1 MEELKNTCIYCLSN
15 EATYKN
21 ILCSHKLICDKC
33 IIDVI
38 YNKVPDVCPICRH
51 KAIIKGKCM
60 GAGCLNGYIPL
71 NNNTEIKNGKYPMCP
86 TCDLYMT
93 LSYEQRKH
101 LPEWFRNYQHIYGI
115 WEKSNIL
122 YYPDE
127 IVDTLCNLLSKFKEY
142 NKWNGILCSFLDENN
157 FLKEIDGKFYMLSVE
172 QVDNIFDS
180 MKNISDKKDNVILS
194 SLVKICSYPWKL
206 DIKKYYHGVCYY
218 GNFTDEAIAFDAI
231 KIIEK
236 NIKRFIDKMSVD
248 KYINSQTFN

>member
-1 MEELKNTCIYCLSN
+1 MEEPENTCIYCMSN
-15 EATYKN
+15 EATYRN

-33 IIDVI
+33 IVVVTSK
-38 YNKVPDVCPICRH
+38 KVPEICPVCRH

-71 NNNTEIKNGKYPMCP
+71 DSNTEIKNGKYPMCP

-101 LPEWFRNYQHIYGI
+101 MPEWFRNYEHVYGI

-122 YYPDE
+122 YFPDE
-127 IVDTLCNLLSKFKEY
+127 VVDTLCNLLSKFTQYK
-142 NKWNGILCSFLDENN
+142 KWNGIFCSFLEEND

-172 QVDNIFDS
+172 HVDKIFNS
-180 MKNISDKKDNVILS
+180 MSNISDIKDDVILM

-206 DIKKYYHGVCYY
+206 DPNKYSHGLCYHG
-218 GNFTDEAIAFDAI
+218 NFADDAIGFDAI
-231 KIIEK
+231 KIIER
-236 NIKRFIDKMSVD
+236 NVKRFISKISVHQ
-248 KYINSQTFN
+248 YINSQTFH